1 MEEVA
6 AICHAVIVELAGRP
20 SLGNDLKMIRNEFR
34 ASEESRYH
42 YSFVAIEASIGHLL
56 TPLRLALRAR
66 LWYHYYK
73 FHSIIEQYIQF
84 VSYLP
89 FDSAVH

>member
-1 MEEVA
+1 
-6 AICHAVIVELAGRP
+6 
-20 SLGNDLKMIRNEFR
+20 
-34 ASEESRYH
+34 
-42 YSFVAIEASIGHLL
+42 
-56 TPLRLALRAR
+56 LALRAR

-84 VSYLP
+84 VYYLP